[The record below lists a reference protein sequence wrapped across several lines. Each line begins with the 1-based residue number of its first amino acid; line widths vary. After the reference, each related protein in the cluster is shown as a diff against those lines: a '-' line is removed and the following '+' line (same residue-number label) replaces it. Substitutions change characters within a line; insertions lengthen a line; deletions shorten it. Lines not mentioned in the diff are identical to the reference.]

1 MVYTLKNYDPDEIKG
16 LMKKRKFYFKGW
28 VVWES
33 VVLMRTILRLKVS
46 TDYDMAGDWDWQS
59 GSSSDSVPAPW
70 PLVHKEAMVTPDM
83 ADVAGRTGSN
93 HIIPQLQPLM
103 FANLY
108 E

>member
-46 TDYDMAGDWDWQS
+46 TDYDMAGDWD
-59 GSSSDSVPAPW
+59 
-70 PLVHKEAMVTPDM
+70 
-83 ADVAGRTGSN
+83 
-93 HIIPQLQPLM
+93 
-103 FANLY
+103 
-108 E
+108 